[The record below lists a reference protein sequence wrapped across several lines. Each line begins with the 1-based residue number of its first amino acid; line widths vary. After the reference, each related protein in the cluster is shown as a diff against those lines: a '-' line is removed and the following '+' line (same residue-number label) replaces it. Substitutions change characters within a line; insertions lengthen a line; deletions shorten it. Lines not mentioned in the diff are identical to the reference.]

1 MENLNSLM
9 RKTKVQIINML
20 DNVSKKYENLKEEL
34 KQTEDDLNVLK
45 DYNIELISTN
55 EDLNKKLK
63 KQNLQ
68 IIEYKDVNNNLNK
81 YKDKYENL
89 KKENYTLYGFII
101 FILLFDIF
109 IQIF

>member
-9 RKTKVQIINML
+9 RKTKVQIIDML
-20 DNVSKKYENLKEEL
+20 DNISKKYENLKEEL

-55 EDLNKKLK
+55 EDLNKKLRE
-63 KQNLQ
+63 QNLQ

-81 YKDKYENL
+81 YKDKYKKI
-89 KKENYTLYGFII
+89 KKENYILYGLVI

>member
-9 RKTKVQIINML
+9 RKTKVQIIDML
-20 DNVSKKYENLKEEL
+20 DNISKKYENLKEEL

-55 EDLNKKLK
+55 EDLNKKLRE
-63 KQNLQ
+63 QNLQ

-81 YKDKYENL
+81 YKDKYKKI
-89 KKENYTLYGFII
+89 KKENYILYGFII